1 MARHLFAAGER
12 ERAATYA
19 ERAGKAAADALAF
32 ARAAELHELALRC
45 TPEAWLRMVACAR
58 AKVDA
63 GLGLEAAPI
72 FLRAAEKAP
81 ITQRAELRVRAC
93 EQYFAVGETAKGEGV
108 LKDLLQGTGFC
119 DPGSGQALAVAF
131 QNEVGALLRNGEPD
145 TSESAG
151 SESAALSD
159 ALWAA
164 AKGLFIHSPV
174 RSAYFAAR
182 SAAIAR
188 AIRDEARHVRG
199 MVIVRAVWSVAGD
212 SAVLTRLRAIIDE
225 YLGRRDDPYI
235 VGLSVLFDGISAVSR
250 GRWADAMRDLEFGIT
265 HLRQRCSNIAWEC
278 NFGAVMLMSL
288 LESRGELRAIALR
301 SAVMSEQAQQTGD
314 SMVEFVAAYYSALV
328 LLAADAPSDAR
339 DVIARA
345 VRLGNV
351 AAGSAAGLR
360 ASMIEAL
367 CAQYAGEIAVAWAEV
382 ERVSA
387 TLGAGGAAF
396 TKNQR
401 ANFISLH
408 GQVAL
413 AMAEG
418 QASTPPASPS
428 SRPPPPT
435 PTPCARSATPARS
448 PPPPSSTPPAWPCAT
463 PPPTSSSR
471 PSARPPTPSTPPTCP
486 SPPPPPASASAPGSA
501 APRASR

>member
-1 MARHLFAAGER
+1 
-12 ERAATYA
+12 
-19 ERAGKAAADALAF
+19 
-32 ARAAELHELALRC
+32 
-45 TPEAWLRMVACAR
+45 MVACAR

-108 LKDLLQGTGFC
+108 LKDLLK
-119 DPGSGQALAVAF
+119 GQASATPA
-131 QNEVGALLRNGEPD
+131 AARRWRSRSR
-145 TSESAG
+145 TRSARCSAG
-151 SESAALSD
+151 RARHLRVGGLESAALSD

-188 AIRDEARHVRG
+188 AIGDEARHVRG
-199 MVIVRAVWSVAGD
+199 MVIVRAVWSVAGE
-212 SAVLTRLRAIIDE
+212 SAVLTRLRAIIDD

-387 TLGAGGAAF
+387 TLGAGG
-396 TKNQR
+396 
-401 ANFISLH
+401 
-408 GQVAL
+408 
-413 AMAEG
+413 
-418 QASTPPASPS
+418 P
-428 SRPPPPT
+428 
-435 PTPCARSATPARS
+435 RS
-448 PPPPSSTPPAWPCAT
+448 PRTSA
-463 PPPTSSSR
+463 PTSSV
-471 PSARPPTPSTPPTCP
+471 STDRSHWPWPN
-486 SPPPPPASASAPGSA
+486 GQV
-501 APRASR
+501 